1 MPDQTS
7 LVLKNLAFQFI
18 VFYAIITL
26 SSYNADGIQNIVASS
41 SPRAIVQHILSDFKG
56 KH

>member
-41 SPRAIVQHILSDFKG
+41 SPRAIVQRILSDFKG